1 MNIAEAPVRGRHD
14 DLTQQVIGIFFDVYN
29 ELGPGFVESV
39 YREAM
44 RLALT
49 QAGLTVA
56 TEVPIAV
63 RFRETVIGTFRA
75 DLIVNG
81 VVLIELKT
89 CEALSREH
97 ESQTLNY
104 LKATEIEVA
113 LLMNFGPAARFKRY
127 TMDNTRK
134 LPGSKSVESVKIGVK
149 PLADSG
155 GQR

>member
-1 MNIAEAPVRGRHD
+1 MNETTIRGKHD
-14 DLTQQVIGIFFDVYN
+14 DLTERIIGVFYDVYN
-29 ELGPGFVESV
+29 ELGPGFLESV

-49 QAGLTVA
+49 QAGLVVA

-63 RFRETVIGTFRA
+63 LFRETVIGTFRA
-75 DLIVNG
+75 DLIVNS
-81 VVLIELKT
+81 VVMIELKT

-97 ESQTLNY
+97 ESQILNY

-113 LLMNFGPAARFKRY
+113 LLMNFGPVARFKRY

-134 LPGSKSVESVKIGVK
+134 RPVPKSVKSVQIGVK
-149 PLADSG
+149 PLNETEVA
-155 GQR
+155 R

>member
-1 MNIAEAPVRGRHD
+1 MNTTKATTRGKYD
-14 DLTQQVIGIFFDVYN
+14 DLTQQVIGIFYDVYN

-44 RLALT
+44 RLALV
-49 QAGLTVA
+49 QACLTVA

-63 RFRETVIGTFRA
+63 RFRDTVIGTFRA

-113 LLMNFGPAARFKRY
+113 LLMNFGPVARFKRY
-127 TMDNTRK
+127 TMDNVRK
-134 LPGSKSVESVKIGVK
+134 RPVLKSVESVQIGVK
-149 PLADSG
+149 PLA
-155 GQR
+155 QTEVTR